1 MGIIE
6 RSKTMTNTTLFHKL
20 REELSSLNYY
30 QHKRQERICTLQ
42 PILLKDYHEKS
53 NSRKYTELE
62 RASFTLEFPEFSDYW
77 KISVLLDEEIVL
89 YDKIIEMTNSA
100 IEDTKTMINKLYIK
114 YCENE

>member
-1 MGIIE
+1 
-6 RSKTMTNTTLFHKL
+6 MTNTSFFHNL

-30 QHKRQERICTLQ
+30 QHKRQERICTIQ
-42 PILLKDYHEKS
+42 PILLKEYHEKS

-77 KISVLLDEEIVL
+77 NRAVLLDEEIVL

-100 IEDTKTMINKLYIK
+100 IEVTKTMINNLYIE
-114 YCENE
+114 YCENKQQ